1 MQITIGKIC
10 VFNHFSVHLRW
21 KYPDQP
27 ENKFMWHTIL
37 QLINLQWLGSYE
49 GNSLLSSYHVSSTE
63 AKSWQPQI

>member
-10 VFNHFSVHLRW
+10 VFNHFSVRLRW

-37 QLINLQWLGSYE
+37 
-49 GNSLLSSYHVSSTE
+49 
-63 AKSWQPQI
+63 